1 MPAPDDQPDPLTPGE
16 PAESGTRRDGIT
28 IDQERA
34 ITALMTEPT
43 VTKAAQAA
51 GVGERSIY
59 RWLRD
64 DAAFGNAL
72 RAARR
77 DAFGAAAGVAQRLAP
92 NALVVL
98 AKIMNDTEAPHSAR
112 VSAAMGVLKFG
123 RDALELDD
131 LAARVEALEHASKD
145 QPERQAWQ

>member
-1 MPAPDDQPDPLTPGE
+1 M
-16 PAESGTRRDGIT
+16 
-28 IDQERA
+28 
-34 ITALMTEPT
+34 
-43 VTKAAQAA
+43 
-51 GVGERSIY
+51 
-59 RWLRD
+59 
-64 DAAFGNAL
+64 
-72 RAARR
+72 
-77 DAFGAAAGVAQRLAP
+77 AQRLAP